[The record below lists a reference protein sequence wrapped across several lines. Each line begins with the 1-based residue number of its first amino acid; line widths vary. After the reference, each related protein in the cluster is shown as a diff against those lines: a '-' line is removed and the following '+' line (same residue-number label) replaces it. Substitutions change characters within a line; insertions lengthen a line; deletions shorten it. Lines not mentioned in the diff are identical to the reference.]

1 MIDITNQEAERVGES
16 IGHWIVDL
24 VITLLEIIWDIIT
37 TYLAWTFY
45 IAIVLFIL
53 GAVLKYFGFFTNQE
67 TGEDISYSKIL
78 EFSFIGGF
86 ALVVPVA
93 LIVNI
98 LF

>member
-37 TYLAWTFY
+37 TYLAW
-45 IAIVLFIL
+45 I